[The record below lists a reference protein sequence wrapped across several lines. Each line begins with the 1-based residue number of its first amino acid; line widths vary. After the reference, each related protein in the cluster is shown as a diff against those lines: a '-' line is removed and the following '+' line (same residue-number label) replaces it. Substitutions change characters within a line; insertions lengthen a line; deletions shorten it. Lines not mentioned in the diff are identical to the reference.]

1 MRSSAQEKLLNL
13 LYRALKPLVHLL
25 LESGIGHREFSEIA
39 KKAFVDVAT
48 KNYGIR
54 GRATNI
60 SRVAVMTGLTR
71 KEVKRI
77 RDEDSSTEGVGFK
90 VRSIPGAEVLHRW
103 HTDNEYVDEDG
114 SPKRLVF
121 AIESASPGGASEDF
135 TGLVKKYAGDIPPG
149 ALRTELIRSGAVV
162 IDDDGFL
169 RVVRREYSLSAKH
182 ELIERAFDLLIPSLL
197 ENIAHNV
204 IPSRRRRKDASTW
217 PDYQVQIR
225 NVPEQSLGRVAD
237 QARAQMLSSCKTM
250 DDSLYATA
258 AANRGESGSGS
269 ESTVLI
275 GMYYAEGRNG

>member
-1 MRSSAQEKLLNL
+1 MRSPAQEKLLNL

-103 HTDNEYVDEDG
+103 HTDDEYLDAIG
-114 SPKRLVF
+114 NPKRLLF
-121 AIESASPGGASEDF
+121 AKDSTSPGGASEDF

-162 IDDDGFL
+162 IDDGFL

-204 IPSRRRRKDASTW
+204 IPSRRRRKDTSTW

-225 NVPEQSLGRVAD
+225 NVPEESLGRVAD
-237 QARAQMLSSCKTM
+237 QARAHMLSSCKTM
-250 DDSLYATA
+250 DDSLYAA
-258 AANRGESGSGS
+258 AAASRGESSSDS

-275 GMYYAEGRNG
+275 GMYYTEGGNG